1 MDFGF
6 LSEYSQYFIDGTK
19 VTIGLSAITLILGFI
34 LGIVVCLFKISKS
47 KILRVIANVYIEFIR
62 CTPLLIQ
69 ISIVYFGLPGLG
81 IEFPSIGPLSSEF
94 VAAIFTLSINSSA
107 YIAEILRSG
116 IQSVDKG
123 QMEASRSLGFSYF
136 MSMRYIIIPQGLKN
150 SLPSLINE
158 FISLIK
164 ESAIVSVIGIPDL
177 MYKADTVRGV
187 TYLAFEPL
195 IVAALI
201 YFVLTFSLSK
211 LVGLLE
217 YKLHNKTP
225 KSTEAFSKSSEV
237 ADVA

>member
-1 MDFGF
+1 MNFEF
-6 LSEYSQYFIDGTK
+6 LSEYSKYFIDGTK
-19 VTIGLSAITLILGFI
+19 VTIGLSAITLILGFV

-47 KILRVIANVYIEFIR
+47 KILRFIASTYIEFLR

-69 ISIVYFGLPGLG
+69 ISIVYFGFPGLG

-123 QMEASRSLGFSYF
+123 QMEASRSLGFNYF

-150 SLPSLINE
+150 SLPSLVNE

-164 ESAIVSVIGIPDL
+164 ESSIVSVIGIPDL

-217 YKLHNKTP
+217 YRLHNKT
-225 KSTEAFSKSSEV
+225 SKNVEV
-237 ADVA
+237 FNKNNGVEDIA

>member
-1 MDFGF
+1 MNFEF
-6 LSEYSQYFIDGTK
+6 LSEYFKYFIDGTK
-19 VTIGLSAITLILGFI
+19 ATIGLSAITLILGFV
-34 LGIVVCLFKISKS
+34 LGIIVCLFKISKI
-47 KILRVIANVYIEFIR
+47 KILRFIASAYIEFLR

-69 ISIVYFGLPGLG
+69 ISIVYFGFPGLG

-123 QMEASRSLGFSYF
+123 QMEASRSLGFNYF

-150 SLPSLINE
+150 SLPSLVNE

-164 ESAIVSVIGIPDL
+164 ESSIVSVIGIPDL

-201 YFVLTFSLSK
+201 YFILTFSLSK

-217 YKLHNKTP
+217 YRLNSKTS
-225 KSTEAFSKSSEV
+225 KNTEVFSKNNEV
-237 ADVA
+237 VDIA

>member
-6 LSEYSQYFIDGTK
+6 LSEYSKYFIEGTK
-19 VTIGLSAITLILGFI
+19 ATIGLSAITLILGFM
-34 LGIVVCLFKISKS
+34 LGIVVCLLKISKS
-47 KILRVIANVYIEFIR
+47 KILKFIASSYIEFLR

-69 ISIVYFGLPGLG
+69 ISIVYFGFPGLG

-107 YIAEILRSG
+107 YIAEILRAG

-123 QMEASRSLGFSYF
+123 QMEASRSLGFNYF

-150 SLPSLINE
+150 SLPSLVNE

-164 ESAIVSVIGIPDL
+164 ESSIVSVIGIPDL
-177 MYKADTVRGV
+177 MYKADVVRGT

-217 YKLHNKTP
+217 YKLNNKR
-225 KSTEAFSKSSEV
+225 SKSSEIFNKKREL
-237 ADVA
+237 ADIA

>member
-47 KILRVIANVYIEFIR
+47 KILRAIANVYIEFLR

-123 QMEASRSLGFSYF
+123 QMEASRSLGFNYF

-150 SLPSLINE
+150 SLPSLVNE

-225 KSTEAFSKSSEV
+225 KSTEVFSKNSE
-237 ADVA
+237 ASDVA